1 MQLIYVQ
8 YGSCGFF
15 GVFFFL
21 YPMLLLD
28 ESSLYTLAK
37 VNVLHVRCSRD
48 ADSPASS
55 GIKQNSSGAI
65 YC

>member
-1 MQLIYVQ
+1 MFSMGHVD
-8 YGSCGFF
+8 FF
-15 GVFFFL
+15 VFFLL

-48 ADSPASS
+48 ADSLASS
-55 GIKQNSSGAI
+55 GIMHLSNSSGAI